1 MPLLEEL
8 AAGVYFVEGEGK
20 GRYPFSHSLLLKG
33 RRLTMLV
40 DAGMGGGRAE
50 ELARKEK
57 VDLLFLTH
65 GHEDHLAHLPLFGEA
80 KALCHREDAPAVR
93 SVDRLEALYGCPC
106 PELGSG
112 MREFL
117 VNMFGLRDGKVDLE
131 LEGKEVLD
139 LGGMEVQ
146 VIHTPGHS
154 AGHCCLWLPPERLA
168 FLGDLDLTSFG
179 PWYGCVD
186 SDIEQFLSSLERVK
200 RLPIE
205 VAVTSHKG
213 VVRGREEV
221 RRRLEEYGRKIG
233 EREERLLGFLEE
245 ERTLEEIVDAALIY
259 GRFPEPQAFY
269 RLFERMMVEKHLR
282 RLEGRGEVVRTGRG
296 FRRA

>member
-20 GRYPFSHSLLLKG
+20 GRYPFSNSLLLKG
-33 RRLTMLV
+33 EKLTLLV

-50 ELARKEK
+50 ELAGKER

-65 GHEDHLAHLPLFGEA
+65 GHEDHIAHLPLFEKA
-80 KALCHREDAPAVR
+80 KILCHREDAPAVR
-93 SVDRLEALYGCPC
+93 SVERLEALYGCPC

-112 MREFL
+112 MRDFL
-117 VNMFGLRDGKVDLE
+117 VSMFGLRDGRVDLE
-131 LEGKEVLD
+131 LEGREVLD

-154 AGHCCLWLPPERLA
+154 AGHCCLWLPSERLA

-186 SDIEQFLSSLERVK
+186 SDIDQFLSSLERVG
-200 RLPIE
+200 RLPME

-213 VVRGREEV
+213 VFRGREEIG
-221 RRRLEEYGRKIG
+221 RRLEEYGRKIG
-233 EREERLLGFLEE
+233 EREEKLLRFLEE
-245 ERTLEEIVDAALIY
+245 ERTLEEIVGAALIY

-282 RLEGRGEVVRTGRG
+282 RLERRGELIRTERG